1 LHEIRINPIVQLSKI
16 ITEIARAGPSRC
28 GAPLISVMTSSCSV
42 NRAMT
47 FLMKII
53 QQNNSTRTNIK
64 KWQIIGHDLHEG
76 YMIAE
81 QFILWGW
88 A

>member
-1 LHEIRINPIVQLSKI
+1 
-16 ITEIARAGPSRC
+16 
-28 GAPLISVMTSSCSV
+28 
-42 NRAMT
+42 MT